1 VRPGISKT
9 LLKKAVSFENKY
21 FKDYGLNG
29 GLRHLFSTISRCKI
43 VVVPPDEFQREGVA
57 GRYKDTEILLSS
69 RLVGEE
75 LDQVL
80 LHEMIHYYEVTAS
93 DPQNGTR
100 YLIEYLSFYLR
111 DKLAAQLPIKE
122 IIEYEMYSMVPAHT
136 YFLILMSIDLD
147 LKLNLQPGTIFNYGR
162 AKAWK
167 RFCGV

>member
-9 LLKKAVSFENKY
+9 LLKKAASFENKY

-43 VVVPPDEFQREGVA
+43 VVVLPDEFQREGVV
-57 GRYKDTEILLSS
+57 GRYKDAEILLSS

-80 LHEMIHYYEVTAS
+80 LHEMIHYYEITAN

-111 DKLAAQLPIKE
+111 DKLAAKLPIQE
-122 IIEYEMYSMVPAHT
+122 IIEYELYSMAQAHT
-136 YFLILMSIDLD
+136 YFHVLMSIDLD
-147 LKLNLQPGTIFNYGR
+147 LKLNKPPGTIFDYGR

-167 RFCGV
+167 RFCGI